1 MKIEA
6 LSEIREYIINAYAVH
21 MEVKQLKKDLVEL
34 YGKTYNLK
42 YLSTQKYRF
51 KAEIA
56 EKRKELNQNVQEIPI
71 ANLYWRLQRRQEML
85 QTIKGQSYRQGAAI
99 LYQVANAILDS
110 TARELA
116 ELTGQ
121 GWEGTLLGLMQMSAD
136 QFRAHIQ
143 QERIPGSFLPVPGE
157 RPQAQ
162 PNTSEDSQARDL
174 GSVTDADE
182 LVSVVTGASQGEQER
197 ARASDP
203 HPTPVPTP
211 SGIGS
216 HPIQDH
222 PSPSLFPPD
231 SREFTMERNFLNLVI
246 ALPVKKKR

>member
-6 LSEIREYIINAYAVH
+6 LSEIREYIINAFAAHV
-21 MEVKQLKKDLVEL
+21 EVKQLKKDLAEL

-71 ANLYWRLQRRQEML
+71 ANLYWRLARRQEMIE
-85 QTIKGQSYRQGAAI
+85 TIKGQSYRQGAAI

-110 TARELA
+110 TARELS

-143 QERIPGSFLPVPGE
+143 QERVPGNFLPSPSE

-162 PNTSEDSQARDL
+162 PGANVGAMVQDE
-174 GSVTDADE
+174 GSVTDAGE
-182 LVSVVTGASQGEQER
+182 LISVATGASQGEQER
-197 ARASDP
+197 AGASEP
-203 HPTPVPTP
+203 PPTPVPTP

-216 HPIQDH
+216 HPIQGH
-222 PSPSLFPPD
+222 PSPPLFPPD